1 MHRRWARSR
10 RVNQRQLSDVESM
23 GSTSSSAV
31 VAVAVVAAAPAP
43 APAPAMGGGLAVDVV
58 VTGSVLGDADDSFGE
73 EEEDEEEE
81 KGIPNIVFLRTLSTL
96 SPACVA

>member
-1 MHRRWARSR
+1 
-10 RVNQRQLSDVESM
+10 
-23 GSTSSSAV
+23 
-31 VAVAVVAAAPAP
+31 
-43 APAPAMGGGLAVDVV
+43 MGGGLAVDVV